1 MIQRMT
7 NKSKLYK
14 YLALHDEVLIYS
26 VDSKDVLATY
36 AQNVQASAVALAAI
50 GRLMSGALLM
60 AGQLKDNERL
70 LVSIDGNGPLGN
82 LKAEADAKGNVRG
95 FVSNPLFDVPLK
107 ENGHLDVGTA
117 VGHEGYLTVTKQL
130 QLKEPFVG
138 SCALISGEIAEDISY
153 YYGTSE
159 QIPTVVALGVLINP
173 DYSIGEAGGFF
184 IQLLPNA
191 SEQTY
196 QTIEKM
202 LTEIHS
208 VSDLLKKYGAEQ
220 MIYALFKDAR
230 LIDSYPVQFQCHCSL
245 QYAKELIKKI
255 DTKKLVEMI
264 QEAQGVDITC
274 NFCQKKYYL
283 STDDLKA
290 IRKDKQE

>member
-95 FVSNPLFDVPLK
+95 FVSNPLFDIPLK

-191 SEQTY
+191 FEDR
-196 QTIEKM
+196 K
-202 LTEIHS
+202 S
-208 VSDLLKKYGAEQ
+208 V
-220 MIYALFKDAR
+220 
-230 LIDSYPVQFQCHCSL
+230 V
-245 QYAKELIKKI
+245 
-255 DTKKLVEMI
+255 
-264 QEAQGVDITC
+264 
-274 NFCQKKYYL
+274 
-283 STDDLKA
+283 
-290 IRKDKQE
+290 